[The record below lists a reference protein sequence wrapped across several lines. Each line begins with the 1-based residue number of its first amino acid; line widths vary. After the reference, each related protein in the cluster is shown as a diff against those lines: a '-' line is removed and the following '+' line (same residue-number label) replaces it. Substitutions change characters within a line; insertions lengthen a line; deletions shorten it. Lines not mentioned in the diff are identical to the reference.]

1 MAPNIDQVR
10 FVKMHMGQ
18 TEIEVHPSAYEAHL
32 KAGWELGAASAAAP
46 TGSAASHKQDQVVEL
61 VTMQKGSEITKVN
74 PATVEAHKKQGWVVV
89 ALSQDAGK
97 IPLKELVQLAEEWR
111 KAWIVERRKEGWN
124 DQEIAAGRKAA
135 VEETKLVEVSKNG
148 EKLMISEASLADHIH
163 AGWTPKEHAVDM
175 RGPNGQI
182 VPIRGNSIEHLLEAG
197 WVIVPSHSKLISPA
211 VESPL
216 VPMWKK
222 GERIEVNVIAVL
234 QHAALGWSI
243 EELDLVIKD
252 GQVREI
258 PGSVVDGYLAAGWE
272 LANSKKIPKTEGK
285 EKASASKRP

>member
-1 MAPNIDQVR
+1 MAPNIDQVK

-18 TEIEVHPSAYEAHL
+18 TEIEVHPSAYNAHL
-32 KAGWELGAASAAAP
+32 KAGWELGAAEAAVP
-46 TGSAASHKQDQVVEL
+46 TASAASKEQSQAVEL
-61 VTMQKGSEITKVN
+61 VTMQKGSEIMQVN

-89 ALSQDAGK
+89 ALFQNAGK
-97 IPLKELVQLAEEWR
+97 IPIKELVQLAEQWR
-111 KAWIVERRKEGWN
+111 KAWIVERRKEGWTEQ
-124 DQEIAAGRKAA
+124 DMAAGRKAA

-148 EKLMISEASLADHIH
+148 EKLMVSEASLAAHIH

-216 VPMWKK
+216 VPMWKD
-222 GERIEVNVIAVL
+222 GEKIEVNVIAVL
-234 QHAALGWSI
+234 QHAAMGWSI
-243 EELDLVIKD
+243 EELDLVIQD

-258 PGSVVDGYLAAGWE
+258 PASVVKDYLAAGWE
-272 LANSKKIPKTEGK
+272 LVNSKKAPKTEGK
-285 EKASASKRP
+285 EKASASKRT